1 MAEVKVKLLSENGK
15 IPTKGTPYAAGFDL
29 YAAESATVH
38 RLGRKLVKT
47 NISLEIPEGFYGR
60 IAPRSGLALKSGI
73 DIMAGVVDSDYRGDI
88 GVIMY
93 NTDNNVDFNVN
104 IGDKIAQIIIEPYLN
119 ATMSEVSS
127 ADQLSATARGEK
139 GYGHTG

>member
-1 MAEVKVKLLSENGK
+1 MAEVKVKLLSENGN

-119 ATMSEVSS
+119 TTMSEVSN